1 MTGESG
7 YFPANHSIRVPE
19 SDCWSLHT
27 KIHFI
32 GSKNNRNQQNEEP
45 TANTNN
51 TRQPQISLED
61 CARAAIDSERKSVP
75 WKPTIG
81 KLLESPKDSQKLL
94 IMRHAERVDYSF
106 PRWTDQVTEFNE
118 DINDVAKLH
127 RAYFSVNDFKH
138 SYLFFAVLYRG
149 IWL

>member
-27 KIHFI
+27 KIHFV

-61 CARAAIDSERKSVP
+61 CARAAIDSERKTVP

-118 DINDVAKLH
+118 DICRKIT
-127 RAYFSVNDFKH
+127 RCIFFSK
-138 SYLFFAVLYRG
+138 
-149 IWL
+149 